1 MAELENKE
9 VVLNDDMSSNKEVTT
24 TAPSVN
30 ENEGSTIDP
39 TDPKEENGDGS
50 VSEDTEP
57 VVEYFYYLKRDS
69 GFTELTFKLDENYI
83 TGSTYEDYL
92 LNKWVLLSDE
102 QLDFRDKHPGAT
114 PREIINMIEPPTP
127 PEPSISDIKSRKISE
142 VTQYDLSPNINSFY
156 LNGMQ
161 VWLDKDTRVGLMNS
175 INIEKAAGR
184 SETVLWLNN
193 INLTINC
200 DMAIKML
207 SALEL
212 YALACY
218 NKTAEHKNTISNLE
232 TIQEVNDYD
241 YTIGYPEKLNLSTTE
256 GILVE

>member
-1 MAELENKE
+1 MAELKNKE
-9 VVLNDDMSSNKEVTT
+9 VVISNDLSNEEVTT
-24 TAPSVN
+24 PSIN
-30 ENEGSTIDP
+30 ENEGSVTEP
-39 TDPKEENGDGS
+39 TNPGEGDSTLDGT
-50 VSEDTEP
+50 DP

-69 GFTELTFKLDENYI
+69 GFVELTFELDENYL

-92 LNKWVLLSDE
+92 LNKWVLLTDE
-102 QLDFRDKHPGAT
+102 QLEFRETHPGAT

-127 PEPSISDIKSRKISE
+127 PEPSINDIKSRKISE
-142 VTQYDLSPNINSFY
+142 VTQYDLSSNVNSFY

-175 INIEKAAGR
+175 ISIEKAAGR
-184 SETVLWLNN
+184 EATTLWLNN
-193 INLTINC
+193 INLTIDC
-200 DMAIKML
+200 DMAIQML

-241 YTIGYPEKLNLSTTE
+241 YTVGYPEKLNLSTTE
-256 GILVE
+256 GVLVE

>member
-1 MAELENKE
+1 M
-9 VVLNDDMSSNKEVTT
+9 
-24 TAPSVN
+24 
-30 ENEGSTIDP
+30 
-39 TDPKEENGDGS
+39 
-50 VSEDTEP
+50 
-57 VVEYFYYLKRDS
+57 
-69 GFTELTFKLDENYI
+69 TFELDENYL

-92 LNKWVLLSDE
+92 LNKWVLLNDE
-102 QLDFRDKHPGAT
+102 QLAFKEAHPSAT

-127 PEPSISDIKSRKISE
+127 PEPSIDSIKSRKIAE
-142 VTQYDLSPNINSFY
+142 VTQYDLSPNVNSFY

-184 SETVLWLNN
+184 ETTTLWLNN
-193 INLTINC
+193 INLTIEC
-200 DMAIKML
+200 DTAIQML

-256 GILVE
+256 GVLTE

>member
-9 VVLNDDMSSNKEVTT
+9 VVLNDDLSNNEEITT
-24 TAPSVN
+24 TTPSVD
-30 ENEGSTIDP
+30 ENEGSTIEP
-39 TDPKEENGDGS
+39 TDPEEGEGDGDT
-50 VSEDTEP
+50 SEDTDP

-69 GFTELTFKLDENYI
+69 GFVELTFELDENYL

-92 LNKWVLLSDE
+92 LNKWVLLNDE
-102 QLDFRDKHPGAT
+102 QLAFKEAHPSAT

-127 PEPSISDIKSRKISE
+127 PEPSIDSIKSRKIAE
-142 VTQYDLSPNINSFY
+142 VTQYDLSPNVNSFY

-184 SETVLWLNN
+184 ETTTLWLNN
-193 INLTINC
+193 INLTIEC
-200 DMAIKML
+200 DMAIQML

-256 GILVE
+256 GVLTE